1 MPALFRPVLLIAMTL
16 WLGACASLTRLPTP
30 AVTEESR
37 ASLVLVSLN
46 QQELE
51 VDKPDVNAGGGL
63 IGALI
68 EAAAEST
75 MDKNRQEAI
84 APIRDAMI
92 EMQPD
97 ALLVEQV
104 RAHLPT
110 RLVRPDAEIRVVR
123 NAGALEEAL
132 VGLDGNALVLTTRYA
147 FDSEFR
153 ALYVRIQAAYGE
165 VGMVRKGKG
174 SAKPLH
180 STREQKTGK
189 VVEASYHAQY
199 PLRDYTGGFE
209 ANVARWMESGGSSI
223 RRALTGGIAEAT
235 ALVGRDLGS
244 PIVFDAQRDP
254 RKFLGFGYTAPIAL
268 KGALIEEKDGRALLG
283 NGLLLVWT
291 ETHAMD

>member
-1 MPALFRPVLLIAMTL
+1 MPALFRPALLIAMTL

-37 ASLVLVSLN
+37 AALVVISLN

-84 APIRDAMI
+84 APVRDAMI
-92 EMQPD
+92 DMQPD
-97 ALLVEQV
+97 ALLVAQV
-104 RAHLPT
+104 RTHLPAN
-110 RLVRPDAEIRVVR
+110 LVRPDAEIRVVR
-123 NAGALEEAL
+123 NAGALEDAL
-132 VGLDGNALVLTTRYA
+132 VGLEGNALVLTTRYA

-153 ALYVRIQAAYGE
+153 ALYVRILAAFGE

-174 SAKPLH
+174 AAKPLH
-180 STREQKTGK
+180 GSQQQKTGK
-189 VVEASYHAQY
+189 VVEATYHAQY
-199 PLRDYTGGFE
+199 PLRDYSGGFK
-209 ANVARWMESGGSSI
+209 ANVTRWMDAGGEPI

-235 ALVGRDLGS
+235 ALVGRDLGT
-244 PIVFDAQRDP
+244 PIVFDAKRNP
-254 RKFLGFGYTAPIAL
+254 RKFLAFGYTAPFSV
-268 KGALIEEKDGRALLG
+268 KGALIEESAGRSLLG

-291 ETHAMD
+291 ESHAMD